1 MARREGTL
9 KLSSNIE
16 PRVAAPLDA
25 RTIVPT
31 LADLTASG
39 TFSYP
44 YVGMIVSVQSEGKAY
59 MLTAADTT
67 VSDNWQEVGSGSQ
80 TLAELDDVDIN
91 LIEWYTKTWTGLT
104 NFSGDNIWS
113 DGENIYYSSG
123 YNQYVLD
130 KSTLTWSTETWWGLT
145 NFDGA
150 YIWSDGENIYCSDWS
165 NQYVL
170 DKSTSTWTTKEW
182 TGLTSINGENIWS
195 DGENI
200 YYSSNSN
207 HYILDKSTSTWSTK
221 EWTGLTS
228 FSGDNIWSDGDNIYY
243 SLGSSQYILDK
254 STSTWSTKTWTGLTN
269 FEGDSIWTDGNNIYY
284 SSAVKQYVLDK
295 STSTWATKEWIGVT
309 NLLGAYI
316 WTDGDNIYY
325 SLFNTQCALK
335 KHTEESLIYDWNNQ
349 KWVNKEIDI
358 DIPKTFIGTTD
369 EWEQL
374 PLADKKT
381 YKEAHFTDDV
391 ASIDISTLQ
400 TKDLATPITIGGT
413 QQTTVEG
420 ALGGLNSAKVDIQL
434 KSNTDLNDI
443 RTLGL
448 YRVYST
454 SGTTHHY
461 PVNNAGM
468 ILVTSDRTD
477 GIVVQQT
484 FFKDCDPDIWTRA
497 YNNGTWSEWKK
508 LVTDDITH
516 SVLIYPGGSG
526 VIKKGYFYNES
537 VILSYSTNYYRFW
550 PYSFYANDLN
560 LNDNIYAIIE
570 GLPERILFTVTAI
583 SGDEITISVPQDMST
598 QRFMGTKWKL

>member
-1 MARREGTL
+1 MARKEGTL

-16 PRVAAPLDA
+16 PRAAAPLDA
-25 RTIVPT
+25 RTVVPT

-39 TFSYP
+39 AFPYP

-59 MLTAADTT
+59 MLKALDTT

-91 LIEWYTKTWTGLT
+91 LIEWYTKEWTGLT
-104 NFSGDNIWS
+104 SFSGDNIWS
-113 DGENIYYSSG
+113 DGDNIYYSSG

-130 KSTLTWSTETWWGLT
+130 KSTLTWSTKEWIGLT

-221 EWTGLTS
+221 EWIGLTNFNGS
-228 FSGDNIWSDGDNIYY
+228 DIWTDGDNIYY
-243 SLGSSQYILDK
+243 SMGANQYVLDK
-254 STSTWSTKTWTGLTN
+254 STSTWSTKTWSGLTN
-269 FEGDSIWTDGNNIYY
+269 LSGDYIWTDGDNIYY
-284 SSAVKQYVLDK
+284 SLSANQYVLDK
-295 STSTWATKEWIGVT
+295 STSTWTTKKWTGVT
-309 NLLGAYI
+309 SLLGTYI

-358 DIPKTFIGTTD
+358 DIPKIFIGTTD
-369 EWEQL
+369 EWEAL

-381 YKEAHFTDDV
+381 YKEAHFTDDNDF
-391 ASIDISTLQ
+391 IDIINNFGEFKTSAVLVSGTNAPENIAKSGIYKFPAHIHTSSVLYQ
-400 TKDLATPITIGGT
+400 AGFTDWVYILHQEYNGNGNYATQILTDMTGKMAIRGKYAGTWTDVKWISNTVSGQGTVDTSVSSNYTVEQQGYIKVGRVCTVKVNMTCVSPLNSDRMVISGLPAPAIGGANMNLHGVLYCWNA
-413 QQTTVEG
+413 TVDPLPFYIG
-420 ALGGLNSAKVDIQL
+420 DNGSFIVKGGQAG
-434 KSNTDLNDI
+434 T
-443 RTLGL
+443 G
-448 YRVYST
+448 VYVGS
-454 SGTTHHY
+454 
-461 PVNNAGM
+461 
-468 ILVTSDRTD
+468 
-477 GIVVQQT
+477 
-484 FFKDCDPDIWTRA
+484 
-497 YNNGTWSEWKK
+497 
-508 LVTDDITH
+508 IT
-516 SVLIYPGGSG
+516 Y
-526 VIKKGYFYNES
+526 
-537 VILSYSTNYYRFW
+537 
-550 PYSFYANDLN
+550 
-560 LNDNIYAIIE
+560 
-570 GLPERILFTVTAI
+570 VTA
-583 SGDEITISVPQDMST
+583 E
-598 QRFMGTKWKL
+598 